1 MTVTKILGAVGLV
14 AALSFSSI
22 SAQAAESRATVAAK
36 VKAACSG
43 GASASCI
50 ALIKAE
56 LALAAQLGNTADGL
70 AIAQGLGDAVASL
83 GSSNPGLGT
92 QLATIVATSG
102 ASFVQVAFGAVLDGT
117 GTAAVGGGD
126 GVPVGQGSSSG
137 SAG

>member
-14 AALSFSSI
+14 AALSFSS
-22 SAQAAESRATVAAK
+22 ADVAAK
-36 VKAACSG
+36 VKAACSA

-56 LALAAQLGNTADGL
+56 LALAAQLGNNAAGL
-70 AIAQGLGDAVASL
+70 AIAAGLADAVASL
-83 GSSNPGLGT
+83 GSANPALGT
-92 QLATIVATSG
+92 QLATIVATDG

-117 GTAAVGGGD
+117 GTAAIGGGA
-126 GVPVGQGSSSG
+126 PPTGQGSSAG